1 MQKGMAGVRIGILGG
16 TFDPIHNG
24 HIMIAQQAI
33 RELDLE
39 RLILL
44 PAGQPYHKETDGADK
59 QTRYEM
65 ACQAAKEFGFAM
77 SDFEIKQEKPS
88 YTVESMKY
96 FKSVYPS
103 DTLVFIVGADSL
115 DYVDKWVDSKTLLS
129 MVEIAAAGRG
139 GEDMETK
146 KLKLER
152 EFQAVIHLLHNERAD
167 ISSSIIRERIR
178 KGEPVRQ
185 FLPESV
191 WTYLKEHEVY
201 KTKSGRRL

>member
-1 MQKGMAGVRIGILGG
+1 MRIGILGG

-33 RELDLE
+33 RELELE

-59 QTRYEM
+59 RTRYEM
-65 ACQAAKEFGFAM
+65 TCQAAKEFGFAM

-96 FKSVYPS
+96 FKSVYPK

-167 ISSSIIRERIR
+167 ISSSMIRERIR

-185 FLPESV
+185 FLPKLV

-201 KTKSGRRL
+201 ENKSGRRL

>member
-1 MQKGMAGVRIGILGG
+1 MRIGILGG

-33 RELDLE
+33 HELDLE

-65 ACQAAKEFGFAM
+65 TCLAAKEFGFAM
-77 SDFEIKQEKPS
+77 SDFEIKREKPS

-96 FKSVYPS
+96 FKSVYPD

-115 DYVDKWVDSKTLLS
+115 DYVDKWVDSETLLS
-129 MVEIAAAGRG
+129 MVEIAAAGRS
-139 GEDMETK
+139 GEEMETK

-167 ISSSIIRERIR
+167 ISSSMIRERIR
-178 KGEPVRQ
+178 KGEPVQQ

-191 WTYLKEHEVY
+191 WTYLKEHQVY
-201 KTKSGRRL
+201 KTKADGGCDNCWRA

>member
-1 MQKGMAGVRIGILGG
+1 MRIGILGG

-24 HIMIAQQAI
+24 HILIAQQAI
-33 RELDLE
+33 AELGLE

-59 QTRYEM
+59 KTRYEM
-65 ACQAAKEFGFAM
+65 TCQAAKEFGFEI

-96 FKSVYPS
+96 LKSVYPH

-129 MVEIAAAGRG
+129 LVEIAAAGRG
-139 GEDMETK
+139 SEDMETK

-152 EFQAVIHLLHNERAD
+152 EFQAVIHLLHNNLAD
-167 ISSSIIRERIR
+167 ISSSMIRERMK
-178 KGEPVRQ
+178 KGESVRQ

-191 WTYLKEHEVY
+191 WTYLETHQVY
-201 KTKSGRRL
+201 KTKADGGCDHC

>member
-1 MQKGMAGVRIGILGG
+1 MRIGILGG

-24 HIMIAQQAI
+24 HITIAQQAQ
-33 RELDLE
+33 RELSLD

-65 ACQAAKEFGFAM
+65 TRQAAKEFGFEI
-77 SDFEIKQEKPS
+77 SDLEIKQEKPS
-88 YTVESMKY
+88 YTVKSMEY
-96 FKSVYPS
+96 FKSVYPG

-115 DYVDKWVDSKTLLS
+115 DYMDKWVDSKKLFSL
-129 MVEIAAAGRG
+129 VEIAAAGRS

-146 KLKLER
+146 KKKLER
-152 EFQAVIHLLHNERAD
+152 EYQAVIHLLHNAVAD
-167 ISSSIIRERIR
+167 VSSSMIRERIR
-178 KGEPVRQ
+178 KGESVRQ

-191 WTYLKEHEVY
+191 WAYLKEHRVY
-201 KTKSGRRL
+201 EITSGRRL